1 MVHLQRTYRLT
12 VPEQRTAGALQG
24 DRGMELSIVNGGLR
38 AGRPAA
44 AGGAATAPFPASP
57 GEVSSGAGVANR
69 PVENAPDRFRL
80 LKWFAAASFVAVMMV
95 IAAFAALLSHFVG
108 EAILRHDATL
118 TSEFIG
124 NLADTE
130 VLHGG
135 MIGQLTLGQIL
146 DPHFDADRFDVSAE
160 RAAAARAEFLSH
172 VAMLPDVVLVKVYS
186 QARELVW
193 STAVGEIGEPEM
205 ANRELERAFRQKK
218 LTVSHSFSPF
228 DDNQVR
234 RMDHGYAGDGGGYF
248 VEEYIPLFDMNG
260 EVASVVEVY
269 KQPKS
274 LRHTLF
280 TGKLLVWT
288 LALFSGVVLFGALVW
303 IARRGEKLINQQ
315 QARLID
321 AENLMV
327 IGEMSAAVAHGIRNP
342 LAAIRSSA
350 ELALESD
357 GACLKR
363 NLDSIIRQ
371 SDRLG
376 RWLKELLIYAG
387 PINSHSDEAV
397 DVGAVVHE
405 CLAGMR
411 TQMEKQRVDVV
422 LTQRG
427 EVAPVIS
434 GSRAVVSQLAHTVL
448 SNALEAMPR
457 GGMLRVT
464 IDAQF
469 GRRPLRLVVEDSG
482 PGMTSEQMEQIFKPF
497 FTTKS
502 TGLGIGLPLAR
513 RIIDRLGGD
522 IAFTSRLGA
531 GTRVEITFGNPEAGS
546 E

>member
-1 MVHLQRTYRLT
+1 MESSLI
-12 VPEQRTAGALQG
+12 AGFL
-24 DRGMELSIVNGGLR
+24 RGRRRQAAVADAAAD
-38 AGRPAA
+38 AGRPAE
-44 AGGAATAPFPASP
+44 
-57 GEVSSGAGVANR
+57 EVSESGKAS
-69 PVENAPDRFRL
+69 DRQEPTRQFRL

-118 TSEFIG
+118 TSEFIS

-146 DPHFDADRFDVSAE
+146 DPHFDADRFNVSAE

-186 QARELVW
+186 RNREVVW
-193 STAVGEIGEPEM
+193 STAVGLLGKPEET
-205 ANRELERAFRQKK
+205 NRDLDNAFERKEL
-218 LTVSHSFSPF
+218 TISHSFSPF
-228 DDNQVR
+228 GGHVR
-234 RMDHGYAGDGGGYF
+234 RMDHGRTVEDDNYF
-248 VEEYIPLFDMNG
+248 VEEYIPLFDMHDG
-260 EVASVVEVY
+260 VASVVEVY

-274 LRHTLF
+274 LRQTLF
-280 TGKLLVWT
+280 AGKLLVWT
-288 LALFSGVVLFGALVW
+288 LALFSGLVLFGALVW
-303 IARRGEKLINQQ
+303 IARRGEKLIHAQQ
-315 QARLID
+315 ERMID
-321 AENLMV
+321 AENLIV

-350 ELALESD
+350 ELAMDSD
-357 GACLKR
+357 GATLKK

-371 SDRLG
+371 ADRLG
-376 RWLKELLIYAG
+376 RWLKDLLVYAG
-387 PINSHSDEAV
+387 PIHSHADETV
-397 DVGAVVHE
+397 DVSSVVHE

-427 EVAPVIS
+427 EAVPIIAA
-434 GSRAVVSQLAHTVL
+434 SRAVVSQLVHTIL
-448 SNALEAMPR
+448 SNALEAMQR

-464 IDAQF
+464 LEGQS
-469 GRRPLRLVVEDSG
+469 GRRPLCLVIEDSG
-482 PGMTSEQMEQIFKPF
+482 PGMTPEQMNQIFKPF
-497 FTTKS
+497 YTTKS

-513 RIIDRLGGD
+513 RIIDRLGGRID
-522 IAFTSRLGA
+522 FSSRIGS
-531 GTRVEITFGNPEAGS
+531 GTRVQITFGELERSS

>member
-1 MVHLQRTYRLT
+1 
-12 VPEQRTAGALQG
+12 
-24 DRGMELSIVNGGLR
+24 MELSILNGWLKGGR
-38 AGRPAA
+38 SNADAGPAPQT
-44 AGGAATAPFPASP
+44 GAADMLP
-57 GEVSSGAGVANR
+57 GAADAVSR
-69 PVENAPDRFRL
+69 QTDQFPDRFRL

-95 IAAFAALLSHFVG
+95 SAAFAALLSHFVG

-146 DPHFDADRFDVSAE
+146 DPHFDADRFEVSAE

-186 QARELVW
+186 RARELVW
-193 STAVGEIGEPEM
+193 STAVGDLGQPE
-205 ANRELERAFRQKK
+205 NSNQELERAFRQKK
-218 LTVSHSFSPF
+218 LTVNHSFAPF
-228 DDNQVR
+228 GEEVR
-234 RMDHGYAGDGGGYF
+234 RMDHGYSGDDSSYF
-248 VEEYIPLFDMNG
+248 VEEYIPLFDMSG

-274 LRHTLF
+274 LRQTLF
-280 TGKLLVWT
+280 TGKVLVWT
-288 LALFSGVVLFGALVW
+288 LALFSGVVLFAALVW
-303 IARRGEKLINQQ
+303 IARRGERLIDQQ
-315 QARLID
+315 QSRLID

-350 ELALESD
+350 ELAMDSD
-357 GACLKR
+357 GAGLKR
-363 NLDSIIRQ
+363 NLESIIRQ

-427 EVAPVIS
+427 EAVPVIS

-464 IDAQF
+464 IDGQS

-482 PGMTSEQMEQIFKPF
+482 PGMTPEQMSQIFKPF

-522 IAFTSRLGA
+522 ISFKSRLGA
-531 GTRVEITFGNPEAGS
+531 GTRVEITFGNVEAGS

>member
-1 MVHLQRTYRLT
+1 MESSIIAGFLRSRRRR
-12 VPEQRTAGALQG
+12 VPTADSAQE
-24 DRGMELSIVNGGLR
+24 D
-38 AGRPAA
+38 AA
-44 AGGAATAPFPASP
+44 AAHSST
-57 GEVSSGAGVANR
+57 GESRVA
-69 PVENAPDRFRL
+69 DRQEPTRQFRL

-118 TSEFIG
+118 TSEFIA

-146 DPHFDADRFDVSAE
+146 DPHFEADRFNVSAE
-160 RAAAARAEFLSH
+160 RAAQARAEFLSH
-172 VAMLPDVVLVKVYS
+172 VSMLPDVVLVKVYS
-186 QARELVW
+186 RDREVVW
-193 STAVGEIGEPEM
+193 STAVGLLGKPED
-205 ANRELERAFRQKK
+205 ANLDLDRAFKK
-218 LTVSHSFSPF
+218 KELTISHSFTPF
-228 DDNQVR
+228 GGDVR
-234 RMDHGYAGDGGGYF
+234 RMDHGRIVEDDNYF
-248 VEEYIPLFDMNG
+248 VEEYIPLFDMRD

-274 LRHTLF
+274 LRQTLF
-280 TGKLLVWT
+280 AGKLLVWT
-288 LALFSGVVLFGALVW
+288 LALFSGLVLFGALVW
-303 IARRGEKLINQQ
+303 IARRGEKLIHEQQ
-315 QARLID
+315 TKLID
-321 AENLMV
+321 AENLIV

-350 ELALESD
+350 ELAMDSD
-357 GACLKR
+357 GACLKK

-376 RWLKELLIYAG
+376 RWLKELLVYAG
-387 PINSHSDEAV
+387 PINSHADETV
-397 DVGAVVHE
+397 DVSSVVHE

-427 EVAPVIS
+427 EAVPIIAA
-434 GSRAVVSQLAHTVL
+434 SRAVVSQLVHTIL
-448 SNALEAMPR
+448 SNALEAMQR

-464 IDAQF
+464 LEGQS
-469 GRRPLRLVVEDSG
+469 GRRPLSLVIEDSG
-482 PGMTSEQMEQIFKPF
+482 PGMTPEQMTQIFKPF

-513 RIIDRLGGD
+513 RIIERLGGRID
-522 IAFTSRLGA
+522 FSSRVGS
-531 GTRVEITFGNPEAGS
+531 GTRVQITFGELERSG

>member
-1 MVHLQRTYRLT
+1 
-12 VPEQRTAGALQG
+12 
-24 DRGMELSIVNGGLR
+24 MELSILNGWLKGGR
-38 AGRPAA
+38 SGAAADGGAETAPTAVDAASRPAEQ
-44 AGGAATAPFPASP
+44 S
-57 GEVSSGAGVANR
+57 
-69 PVENAPDRFRL
+69 PDRFRL

-95 IAAFAALLSHFVG
+95 IAAFAAVLSHFVG

-172 VAMLPDVVLVKVYS
+172 VAMLPDVVMVKVYS
-186 QARELVW
+186 RDRELVW
-193 STAVGEIGEPEM
+193 STAVGELGQMEDS
-205 ANRELERAFRQKK
+205 NSELERAFQQKK
-218 LTVSHSFSPF
+218 LTVNHSFSPF
-228 DDNQVR
+228 RDEVR
-234 RMDHGYAGDGGGYF
+234 RMDHRYEGGAGGYF

-274 LRHTLF
+274 LRQTLF
-280 TGKLLVWT
+280 TGKLLVWA

-303 IARRGEKLINQQ
+303 IARRGERLIDQQ

-350 ELALESD
+350 ELAMDSD

-363 NLDSIIRQ
+363 NLESIIRQ

-376 RWLKELLIYAG
+376 RWLKELLVYAG

>member
-1 MVHLQRTYRLT
+1 
-12 VPEQRTAGALQG
+12 
-24 DRGMELSIVNGGLR
+24 MELSILNGWLKGGR
-38 AGRPAA
+38 SGAAADGGAETAPTAVDAASRPAEQ
-44 AGGAATAPFPASP
+44 S
-57 GEVSSGAGVANR
+57 
-69 PVENAPDRFRL
+69 PDRFRL

-95 IAAFAALLSHFVG
+95 IAAFAAVLSHFVG

-172 VAMLPDVVLVKVYS
+172 VAMLPDVVMVKVYS
-186 QARELVW
+186 RDRELVW
-193 STAVGEIGEPEM
+193 STAVGELGQMEDS
-205 ANRELERAFRQKK
+205 NSELERAFQQKK
-218 LTVSHSFSPF
+218 LTVNHSFSPF
-228 DDNQVR
+228 RDEVR
-234 RMDHGYAGDGGGYF
+234 RMDHRYEGGAGGYF

-274 LRHTLF
+274 LRQTLF
-280 TGKLLVWT
+280 TGKLLVWA

-303 IARRGEKLINQQ
+303 IARRGE
-315 QARLID
+315 RLID

-350 ELALESD
+350 ELAMDSD

-363 NLDSIIRQ
+363 NLESIIRQ

-376 RWLKELLIYAG
+376 RWLKELLVYAG

>member
-1 MVHLQRTYRLT
+1 
-12 VPEQRTAGALQG
+12 
-24 DRGMELSIVNGGLR
+24 MELSILNGRPKGGREPVNAAGESVAEADQSDAS
-38 AGRPAA
+38 AGRASA
-44 AGGAATAPFPASP
+44 SEAP
-57 GEVSSGAGVANR
+57 R
-69 PVENAPDRFRL
+69 RFRL
-80 LKWFAAASFVAVMMV
+80 LKWFAAASFIAVMM
-95 IAAFAALLSHFVG
+95 ITAGFAALLSHFVG

-118 TSEFIG
+118 TSEFIS

-146 DPHFDADRFDVSAE
+146 DPHFDADRFNVSAE
-160 RAAAARAEFLSH
+160 RAAQARAEFLSH

-186 QARELVW
+186 RNREVVW
-193 STAVGEIGEPEM
+193 STAVGMLGKPDQD
-205 ANRELERAFRQKK
+205 NRDLEQAFKTK
-218 LTVSHSFSPF
+218 MLTISHSFSPF
-228 DDNQVR
+228 
-234 RMDHGYAGDGGGYF
+234 GGDGRHSSLDSQGTKGEYF
-248 VEEYIPLFDMNG
+248 VEEYIPLYDMH
-260 EVASVVEVY
+260 EDVASVVEVY

-274 LRHTLF
+274 LQQTLF
-280 TGKLLVWT
+280 AGRLLVWT
-288 LALFSGVVLFGALVW
+288 LALFSGLVLFGTLVW
-303 IARRGEKLINQQ
+303 IARRGERLINEQ

-350 ELALESD
+350 ELAMDSD
-357 GACLKR
+357 GATLKR
-363 NLDSIIRQ
+363 NLESIIRQ

-387 PINSHSDEAV
+387 PIHSHADESV

-411 TQMEKQRVDVV
+411 NQMEKQRVDVV

-427 EVAPVIS
+427 EVVPIIAA
-434 GSRAVVSQLAHTVL
+434 SRAVVSQLVHTVL
-448 SNALEAMPR
+448 SNALEAMQR

-464 IDAQF
+464 LEGQA
-469 GRRPLRLVVEDSG
+469 GRRPLRLIVEDSG
-482 PGMTSEQMEQIFKPF
+482 PGMTPEQMKQIFKPF

-513 RIIDRLGGD
+513 RIIDRLGGE
-522 IAFTSRLGA
+522 ITFSSRIGS
-531 GTRVEITFGNPEAGS
+531 GTRVQITFGSMEQTV

>member
-1 MVHLQRTYRLT
+1 MR
-12 VPEQRTAGALQG
+12 ENK
-24 DRGMELSIVNGGLR
+24 DMELSMFNGRLKGER
-38 AGRPAA
+38 REAGADDEAAASADQADA
-44 AGGAATAPFPASP
+44 AGGRAAASEAP
-57 GEVSSGAGVANR
+57 R
-69 PVENAPDRFRL
+69 RFRL
-80 LKWFAAASFVAVMMV
+80 LKWFAAASFVAVMMI
-95 IAAFAALLSHFVG
+95 IAGFAALLSHFVG

-118 TSEFIG
+118 TSEFIS

-146 DPHFDADRFDVSAE
+146 DPHFDADRFNVSAE
-160 RAAAARAEFLSH
+160 RAASARAEFLSH
-172 VAMLPDVVLVKVYS
+172 VAMLPDVVMVKVYS
-186 QARELVW
+186 RDREVVW
-193 STAVGEIGEPEM
+193 STAVGMLGKPDND
-205 ANRELERAFRQKK
+205 NRNLEHAFRKK
-218 LTVSHSFSPF
+218 ELTISHSFSPF
-228 DDNQVR
+228 AGNADGD
-234 RMDHGYAGDGGGYF
+234 DHGFAKSSTEYF
-248 VEEYIPLFDMNG
+248 VEEYIPLFDMHE

-274 LRHTLF
+274 LRETLF
-280 TGKLLVWT
+280 AGRLLVWA
-288 LALFSGVVLFGALVW
+288 LALFSGLVLFGALVW
-303 IARRGEKLINQQ
+303 IARRGEKLINEHQV
-315 QARLID
+315 RLID

-350 ELALESD
+350 ELAMDSEGATLKKNLE
-357 GACLKR
+357 
-363 NLDSIIRQ
+363 SIIRQ

-376 RWLKELLIYAG
+376 RWLKELLVYAG
-387 PINSHSDEAV
+387 PIQSHADETV

-411 TQMEKQRVDVV
+411 HQMEKQRVDVV

-427 EVAPVIS
+427 EVVPIIAA
-434 GSRAVVSQLAHTVL
+434 SRAVVSQLVHTIL
-448 SNALEAMPR
+448 SNALEAMQR

-464 IDAQF
+464 IEGQA
-469 GRRPLRLVVEDSG
+469 GRRPLRLIIEDSG
-482 PGMTSEQMEQIFKPF
+482 PGMTPEQMQQIFKPF

-522 IAFTSRLGA
+522 IAFSSRVGS
-531 GTRVEITFGNPEAGS
+531 GTRVQITFGTMEQTV